1 MVGEKK
7 NSLLIVDD
15 ESANLKVL
23 SHMLSHEYIIYTAA
37 DGINAIEK
45 AKELKPDL
53 ILLDIIMPVMDGYT
67 TLSELKKN
75 AETHKIPVVF
85 ITGLSSLENEEKG
98 LSLEAADYIAKPF
111 SAAIVK
117 LRVQNQI
124 KIVNQMRTIERLSMI
139 DHLTNIPN
147 KRSFDERLSMEW
159 KQAIR
164 EQTPISLLMMDL
176 DKFKNLND
184 TYGHQKGDFILQS
197 VAQVFQQSLRRPG
210 DFVSR
215 WGGEEFVVLLPN
227 TPIEGAIEI
236 AERIRI
242 DTASK
247 DYVSADETVLKTTVS
262 IGIHSLVRVT
272 DNSMHS
278 IETFISNADNA
289 LYAAKEA
296 GRNKVMV
303 FQSPI

>member
-1 MVGEKK
+1 MDGGKK
-7 NSLLIVDD
+7 NTLLIVDD
-15 ESANLKVL
+15 ENTNLKVI
-23 SHMLSHEYIIYTAA
+23 SHILNRDYTIYTAT
-37 DGINAIEK
+37 DGISAIEK

-53 ILLDIIMPVMDGYT
+53 ILLDVIMPVMDGYT
-67 TLSELKKN
+67 TLSELKKTV
-75 AETHKIPVVF
+75 ETYKIPVVF
-85 ITGLSSLENEEKG
+85 ITGMNSVEDEEKG
-98 LSLEAADYIAKPF
+98 LSLDAADYIAKPF

-147 KRSFDERLSMEW
+147 KRSFDERLKMEW

-176 DKFKNLND
+176 DKFKKLND
-184 TYGHQKGDFILQS
+184 KYGHQKGDFMLQS

-210 DFVSR
+210 DFVAR

-227 TPIEGAIEI
+227 TPVDGAVEI
-236 AERIRI
+236 AERIRA
-242 DTASK
+242 DTANSN
-247 DYVSADETVLKTTVS
+247 YVCPDEIVLKTTVS
-262 IGIHSLVRVT
+262 IGVHSLIRVT

-278 IETFISNADNA
+278 IESFISSADNA
-289 LYAAKEA
+289 LYTAKDA

-303 FQSPI
+303 FQPKI